1 MNNIVKFAALNTKIR
16 VLSRNILSDYDYK
29 EILKKKNVNRVLDYL
44 KNNTKY
50 NFDFGDEYNLDKV
63 EICFQKNLINQY
75 SKIMSFLPIKY
86 KKIFKALLVRYEIEN
101 IKKRI
106 RLIDNGEKNTFENK
120 INSKYFQINIDTEK
134 NYYKLSEFIETLKNT
149 PYYKILKNHL
159 NQKNRLFYME
169 MSLDIYYFNN
179 LEKKIK
185 KILKKN
191 KKNTILE
198 VLGKNSDLLNIQWIY
213 RALKYY
219 ELNSEELMNYVLL
232 TGYHFKYDKLKALCY
247 SKSVNEFI
255 KRVKNSEYHF
265 IFDKDEDFELAMEK
279 NVEKYIYHLFKKLNQ
294 ANDMDFNKAIYYLHQ
309 VEYEMRDLF
318 TILESK
324 KYNLENKKIKDL
336 LVREF

>member
-1 MNNIVKFAALNTKIR
+1 MNSIVNFAALNTKIR
-16 VLSRNILSDYDYK
+16 VLSRNLLTDHDYK
-29 EILKKKNVNRVLDYL
+29 NLIKKKNVSRVISYL
-44 KNNTKY
+44 KSKTKY
-50 NFDFGDEYNLDKV
+50 KFDNEDSLEKIEVY
-63 EICFQKNLINQY
+63 FQKNLINQY

-106 RLIDNGEKNTFENK
+106 RLIDNGEKNTFENT
-120 INSKYFQINIDTEK
+120 INSKYFQIDIDTEK
-134 NYYKLSEFIETLKNT
+134 NYYELSEFIETLKGT

-159 NQKNRLFYME
+159 DQKNRLFYME

-179 LEKKIK
+179 LEKEIK
-185 KILKKN
+185 KVLKKN

-219 ELNSEELMNYVLL
+219 DLNSEELMNYVLL
-232 TGYHFKYDKLKALCY
+232 TGYHYKYDKLKSLCY
-247 SKSVNEFI
+247 SKSVKEFI

-265 IFDKDEDFELAMEK
+265 LFDKDEDFELAMEK

-294 ANDMDFNKAIYYLHQ
+294 SSNMDFNKAVYYLHQ
-309 VEYEMRDLF
+309 VEYEMRDVF

-324 KYNLENKKIKDL
+324 KYNLPSEKIKDL